1 MKKLSRILVAIS
13 ILIGIA
19 FIFNA
24 TAEAV
29 SKDAPYI
36 GIAPAKAAMELIPGQ
51 TYTGSFQVTNPGEID
66 FDYTIS
72 VNPYK
77 VNGQD
82 YSPAYD
88 VYTDSSLITD
98 WITLSSTKG
107 HLAPHAAS
115 DPVFYTITV
124 PEEIEVCGQYAAI
137 AATAKPNEASV
148 DGSGII
154 NVTSAAMIVYAAVD
168 NCDAGL
174 DGNIKIIENNVPT
187 FLFTP
192 PLTTTSLVENN
203 SKVHVDGEYILE
215 VFPLF
220 SDEAIYSNADEEHT
234 SIIMPETKR
243 MKAQKWENAPLIG
256 IFKVRQTIKV
266 YDQESVVEKIVII
279 CPLWLIFLVIFAII
293 MTVAWFRS
301 RAKARKSNDK
311 KYE

>member
-19 FIFNA
+19 FISNA
-24 TAEAV
+24 TAEAE
-29 SKDAPYI
+29 SNNAPYI
-36 GIAPAKAAMELIPGQ
+36 GIAPAKASMELIPGQ
-51 TYTGSFQVTNPGEID
+51 TYTGSFQVTNPGEVD

-72 VNPYK
+72 VKPYK
-77 VNGQD
+77 VSGQD
-82 YSPAYD
+82 YSKVFD
-88 VYTDSSLITD
+88 VYSANTLITD
-98 WITLSSTKG
+98 WVTLSSTKG
-107 HLAPHAAS
+107 HLEPHTAS
-115 DPVFYTITV
+115 DMVFYTITV
-124 PEEIEVCGQYAAI
+124 PEEIKVCGQYAAI
-137 AATAKPNEASV
+137 AATAEPKGGDE
-148 DGSGII
+148 SGVV